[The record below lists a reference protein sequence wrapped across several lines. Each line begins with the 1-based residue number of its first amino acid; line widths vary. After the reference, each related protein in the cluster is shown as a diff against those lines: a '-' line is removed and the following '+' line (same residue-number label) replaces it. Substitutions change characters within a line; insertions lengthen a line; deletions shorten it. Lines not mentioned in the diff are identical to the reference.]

1 MKAIPVTLALVAF
14 STMSL
19 IPAVQAEPVQIGQAL
34 PGFTLP
40 DLSGVEHSLADFKG
54 KIVVLEFA
62 SQKCPWSRGADPALI
77 RTATAY
83 EEKGVVFLAIDSHYE
98 TPVEEIRP
106 YAEKTGKTY
115 PILKDAENK
124 YADAVSAMRTPEI
137 FIVDAQGV
145 LVYHGAFDNR
155 TRPEVEGEVNYVA
168 KALDALLENKPIE
181 QTEVAAWGCGIKRVP
196 QEKPSDGK

>member
-1 MKAIPVTLALVAF
+1 M
-14 STMSL
+14 
-19 IPAVQAEPVQIGQAL
+19 
-34 PGFTLP
+34 
-40 DLSGVEHSLADFKG
+40 
-54 KIVVLEFA
+54 LEFA

-83 EEKGVVFLAIDSHYE
+83 EDKGVVFLAIDSHFE
-98 TPVEEIRP
+98 TPVEEIKP

-115 PILKDAENK
+115 PILKDAGNK
-124 YADAVSAMRTPEI
+124 YADAVGAMRTPEI

-168 KALDALLENKPIE
+168 KALDALLAGKPIE
-181 QTEVAAWGCGIKRVP
+181 QTEVAAWGCSIKRAP